1 MPLAIPESMKEEH
14 EELHQELRKAT
25 EMLGPV
31 GQAAKKVAQI
41 FHPHFEKENEIALPE
56 IGVARELA
64 EGKTSP
70 DFAAAKELCD
80 RFSVEYPKMLE
91 EHVSIMKALDELEEA
106 AMTAGE
112 RSVVEFTRKLKLH
125 AKTEEA
131 LTYPAI
137 IMIGRLCARAMSSD
151 VVMASPESRFTLED
165 LKQYNGTNG
174 KPVYFAYKGKV
185 YDASDNPL
193 WTGGNHQGTHKAGH
207 DLTNQMDPAI
217 HGEDELAMV
226 KAIGVLVETPEN
238 IVKETQP
245 KYTIEVDREGC
256 IACGV
261 CYTADPTHFESGDEG
276 KTKVVGGT
284 SNGKSVGSFD
294 DDKIEDAKSAAL
306 ACPVGVITVNQA

>member
-1 MPLAIPESMKEEH
+1 
-14 EELHQELRKAT
+14 
-25 EMLGPV
+25 
-31 GQAAKKVAQI
+31 
-41 FHPHFEKENEIALPE
+41 
-56 IGVARELA
+56 
-64 EGKTSP
+64 
-70 DFAAAKELCD
+70 
-80 RFSVEYPKMLE
+80 
-91 EHVSIMKALDELEEA
+91 
-106 AMTAGE
+106 
-112 RSVVEFTRKLKLH
+112 
-125 AKTEEA
+125 
-131 LTYPAI
+131 
-137 IMIGRLCARAMSSD
+137 MSSD